1 MKRME
6 QCADYVKGL
15 FVLIGSLLA
24 FLSPIGVFIL
34 IAILATFADVWS
46 AWRLSVRVRKRTG
59 LSLGKFKSD
68 SAMKAFRSLISF
80 SYVAILG
87 FLCDKFI
94 INPEDLYCLKMVT
107 GAYTFVQ
114 VYSILENT
122 SSESDETWAKI
133 LQKIMVNKANR
144 HFDLDLTT

>member
-6 QCADYVKGL
+6 QCADYTKGL
-15 FVLIGSLLA
+15 FMLIGSLLA
-24 FLSPIGVFIL
+24 FLSPIGIFIL

-46 AWRLSVRVRKRTG
+46 AWRLSVRVRNRTRR
-59 LSLGKFKSD
+59 SCGKFKSD

-87 FLCDKFI
+87 FMCDKYI
-94 INPEDLYCLKMVT
+94 MCQDELYCLKFVT

-114 VYSILENT
+114 VYSILENM

-133 LQKIMVNKANR
+133 LQKVMVNKANR

>member
-1 MKRME
+1 ME

-87 FLCDKFI
+87 FLCDRFI
-94 INPEDLYCLKMVT
+94 MSPEDLYCLKMVT

-144 HFDLDLTT
+144 HFDLDFTT

>member
-46 AWRLSVRVRKRTG
+46 AWRLSVRVRKRTRR
-59 LSLGKFKSD
+59 SQGKFKSD

-87 FLCDKFI
+87 HLCDTFI
-94 INPEDLYCLKMVT
+94 MSPDDLYCLKFVT

-114 VYSILENT
+114 VYSILENM

-133 LQKIMVNKANR
+133 LQKVMVNKANR